1 MKEYLA
7 FVDEVGRTVDGKY
20 IYRFD
25 FTVDTETVWGE
36 FFNITPAAIVPDIQP
51 DKNTL
56 SSTGMAVFPRQMVI
70 AKKNYCFSMQDC
82 IDGIISMMFSEIDDN
97 TLECGDAPFHLDFA
111 EPIESVVEKLK
122 EVGIELYD
130 IQEVKRG
137 DDSAI
142 DDLLDAMGDDE
153 NNDGDEFDL

>member
-1 MKEYLA
+1 MTEYLA
-7 FVDEVGRTVDGKY
+7 FVDEVGRTMDGKY

-36 FFNITPAAIVPDIQP
+36 FFNVTPAAIVPNIQP

-56 SSTGMAVFPRQMVI
+56 SSTGMAIFPRQMVV

-82 IDGIISMMFSEIDDN
+82 IDGIISMIFSEIDDN
-97 TLECGDAPFHLDFA
+97 TLECGNAPFHLEFGEA
-111 EPIESVVEKLK
+111 IESVKEKLS
-122 EVGIELYD
+122 EVGIELFD
-130 IQEVKRG
+130 VKEVERG

-142 DDLLDAMGDDE
+142 DDLLDAMDDE
-153 NNDGDEFDL
+153 NNGDDEMGF